1 MLFLSKSIASVCLT
15 LFWKNDLLL
24 DGQVQYDETASHAPL
39 LRMERCGAR
48 YDAVRCN
55 GQRSALHRP
64 SQRAASAIA
73 ARYIFLPK
81 TM

>member
-24 DGQVQYDETASHAPL
+24 DGQVQYNETASHAPL
-39 LRMERCGAR
+39 LRMERRGAR

-55 GQRSALHRP
+55 DQRSALYRP
-64 SQRAASAIA
+64 SQRAASVIA
-73 ARYIFLPK
+73 ARCIFLPK